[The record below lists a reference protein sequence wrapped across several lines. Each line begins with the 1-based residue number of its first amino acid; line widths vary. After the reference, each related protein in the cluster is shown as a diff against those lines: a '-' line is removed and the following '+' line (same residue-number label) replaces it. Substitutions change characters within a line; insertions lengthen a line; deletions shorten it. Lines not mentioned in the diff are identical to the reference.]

1 MFDRVG
7 QMSKTMKDGPASK
20 IVRKNVR
27 RLRGGRTYAATVRDM
42 RELAG
47 HSIHEVV
54 LKRIESGERR
64 IDVDDLIALALAF
77 QVTPAE
83 LLLDHGD
90 NPDELVEISGDSDM
104 PELIR
109 GAERWKVYEWLRGR
123 RPIWADGDNDVWA
136 FRERTSPAW
145 EDPAQV
151 KADAEQS
158 VPNIE
163 AVYDSPEFKM
173 AVKRAI
179 LGD

>member
-1 MFDRVG
+1 
-7 QMSKTMKDGPASK
+7 MSKTMKDGPASK
-20 IVRKNVR
+20 IVRENVR
-27 RLRGGRTYAATVRDM
+27 RLRGSRTYAATVRDM

-90 NPDELVEISGDSDM
+90 NPDEPVAVSGDTEM
-104 PELIR
+104 PDLIR

-123 RPIWADGDNDVWA
+123 RPLWSEDDDDIRS
-136 FRERTSPAW
+136 FRERISPGW
-145 EDPAQV
+145 EDLAQV
-151 KADAEQS
+151 KAGIE
-158 VPNIE
+158 PNME
-163 AVYDSPEFKM
+163 SVYDSPQFKQ
-173 AVKRAI
+173 AVRRAI